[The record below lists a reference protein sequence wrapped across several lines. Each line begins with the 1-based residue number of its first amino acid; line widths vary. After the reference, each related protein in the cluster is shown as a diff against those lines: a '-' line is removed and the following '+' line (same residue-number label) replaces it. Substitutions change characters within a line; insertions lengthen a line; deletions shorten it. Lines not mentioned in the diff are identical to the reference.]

1 MHLPPPQL
9 RPCSLSLMRM
19 SPETPVHESVTSTL
33 GSDTL
38 KVHGAKTE
46 AICMES
52 DKEETRDPLVYTVVG
67 LSVDNI
73 AGQETAGQLRMAWAG
88 PGGEAL
94 QGEGRAEEASVVG
107 E

>member
-1 MHLPPPQL
+1 
-9 RPCSLSLMRM
+9 M

-52 DKEETRDPLVYTVVG
+52 DKEETRDPLVYAVVG

-73 AGQETAGQLRMAWAG
+73 AGQETAGRLRMAWAG

-94 QGEGRAEEASVVG
+94 QGGRGGGGRAEEASAVG